1 MKETIIGIIDK
12 LNIQIILL
20 AIWFVSILG
29 VFIPKDFIEYLG
41 LLRIKNQ
48 YQWIIS
54 LIFLILCAYY
64 LALLLWMAK
73 AKLFTKFENRRLK
86 KYFPKVLKEL
96 SVAEQRVLLYFY
108 EKNEQKFGLE
118 AKLNIQSAAVN
129 VLSSKMIISRGASM
143 GNLYEGFSYYIQPGA
158 LDELNKMLV
167 NGEIKI
173 DGETYEWVTYEK

>member
-29 VFIPKDFIEYLG
+29 VFVPKEFIEYLG

-54 LIFLILCAYY
+54 LIFLILCTYY
-64 LALLLWMAK
+64 LALLVWMAK
-73 AKLFTKFENRRLK
+73 SKLLTMMENRMLK
-86 KYFPKVLKEL
+86 KYFPRVLKEL
-96 SVAEQRVLLYFY
+96 SVAEQKVLLYFY
-108 EKNEQKFGLE
+108 EENEKKFGLE

-129 VLSSKMIISRGASM
+129 VLSSKVVIK
-143 GNLYEGFSYYIQPGA
+143 Y
-158 LDELNKMLV
+158 LV
-167 NGEIKI
+167 CFNS
-173 DGETYEWVTYEK
+173 V